1 MLTLDRRRSQLLCPP
16 TISKHFVYTVHGF
29 SALWIL
35 YPIQLLCLVVND
47 RACANRSSAYVICH
61 RVPCTWRSEP
71 IRGHAMKT
79 TNQVAL
85 WKSQSPLTLLS
96 LSLSLSLNPRPTP
109 PPPLP
114 LQHHVMLRKSYLSNN
129 YFLFIAFTC
138 SVQDGIYALQKSHM
152 RFTPPLSSF
161 PSIAFVTVPM
171 FVSLT
176 MALSRPFKEDRQA
189 LPLPM
194 PLSSRRSMVWCHWLC
209 ARW

>member
-1 MLTLDRRRSQLLCPP
+1 MDFLPSESYTQSNYFVWWWMTAHALIVLLLTSYVTACRARGDLNRYEAMPWKQRIKL
-16 TISKHFVYTVHGF
+16 HFENH
-29 SALWIL
+29 SLRWH
-35 YPIQLLCLVVND
+35 C
-47 RACANRSSAYVICH
+47 
-61 RVPCTWRSEP
+61 
-71 IRGHAMKT
+71 
-79 TNQVAL
+79 
-85 WKSQSPLTLLS
+85 S
-96 LSLSLSLNPRPTP
+96 LSLSLSLFNPRPTPSP

-209 ARW
+209 ARR